1 MKAADPTIKMPVMDS
16 ADNGNTAGSTF
27 LSSYYDTVVAL

>member
-1 MKAADPTIKMPVMDS
+1 MKAADPAIKMSVIDS
-16 ADNGNTAGSTF
+16 ADNDNTAGSTF